1 MEQEKLMFT
10 EQLQQY
16 KKKFMEVTSTQHMS
30 EEAIA
35 CLKADLERKVSCL
48 CSLPKIVNMKRKKV
62 NEYQRFII
70 FCPIKVER

>member
-35 CLKADLERKVSCL
+35 CLKADLERKVSWL
-48 CSLPKIVNMKRKKV
+48 MLTS
-62 NEYQRFII
+62 
-70 FCPIKVER
+70 